1 MSSKRRLFHTD
12 FRMGSLILKM
22 YMLVY
27 DRAIRLM
34 ERSRLA

>member
-12 FRMGSLILKM
+12 FRMGSLMVKM

-27 DRAIRLM
+27 DRAMRLM
-34 ERSRLA
+34 DRARLV